1 MVCLKYS
8 LVCDMTWWT
17 SPHSSLGPLCY
28 KSIPQYLLPTPDHA
42 PKPVNIKSKTGKISF
57 LHLEIFAFGEQW
69 FIWPCKCDCRTSG
82 WKGCFWRFFIAMMF
96 LSRFIYKTMPSL
108 EPSLSPGNFTNLTLV
123 QCTFTHWGCLSDKL
137 KGGHASK
144 SNIPSHHW
152 YSNNW
157 NPFTCTKKEKQHFP
171 SKDSQ
176 AYSLLEE
183 RIFEEWLEFTKTTIG
198 LCCWQIFNQI
208 QLHLNDVWSDKI
220 QGWPACICRV
230 R

>member
-1 MVCLKYS
+1 
-8 LVCDMTWWT
+8 
-17 SPHSSLGPLCY
+17 
-28 KSIPQYLLPTPDHA
+28 
-42 PKPVNIKSKTGKISF
+42 
-57 LHLEIFAFGEQW
+57 
-69 FIWPCKCDCRTSG
+69 
-82 WKGCFWRFFIAMMF
+82 
-96 LSRFIYKTMPSL
+96 MPSL

-220 QGWPACICRV
+220 QGWPCLHLQSKVTPWKACLVPCKGFFHNSNRKNEFLLFNSESPWSNNIKT
-230 R
+230 